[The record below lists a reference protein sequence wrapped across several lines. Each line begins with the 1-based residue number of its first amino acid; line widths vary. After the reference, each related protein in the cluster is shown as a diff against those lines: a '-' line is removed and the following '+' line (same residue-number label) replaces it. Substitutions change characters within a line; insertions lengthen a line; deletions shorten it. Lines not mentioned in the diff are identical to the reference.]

1 MMNSFGLKGSFDC
14 FFAVICEWQNE
25 SQLGWKHKADQC
37 DVLPIYDA
45 MVLFLVFHCKKIS
58 DLNMRKPVCDVKP
71 DEILVS
77 DCFLPFN
84 FPQQIKIIY

>member
-1 MMNSFGLKGSFDC
+1 MSPSWVGS
-14 FFAVICEWQNE
+14 IK
-25 SQLGWKHKADQC
+25 LI
-37 DVLPIYDA
+37 PIYDA